1 MKKLKSDDIQLKF
14 DKVCDDVMEGKRR
27 KHALKEHKLTI
38 KKFRELLQDPSNTEK
53 WNTSLKEHAYCLWEK
68 IQDILMRLRHPGRD
82 LSDNSITYARI
93 EEKLLG
99 YAINHSELN
108 ACSDACHANATC
120 KEVAEGRADSCV
132 IAAIVKAVREHKTK
146 SGDIMAFVSAEDD
159 SGELE
164 NIVIFPDVY
173 EQNKDIIYERA
184 TVLISGQ
191 VKDKSRNSFIVDK
204 VFSI

>member
-1 MKKLKSDDIQLKF
+1 MRIQ
-14 DKVCDDVMEGKRR
+14 
-27 KHALKEHKLTI
+27 
-38 KKFRELLQDPSNTEK
+38 N
-53 WNTSLKEHAYCLWEK
+53 
-68 IQDILMRLRHPGRD
+68 PGRN
-82 LSDNSITYARI
+82 LADNSMTYARI

-120 KEVAEGRADSCV
+120 KQLTDGRADNCV
-132 IAAIVKAVREHKTK
+132 IAVIIKTVREHKTK
-146 SGDIMAFVSAEDD
+146 NGDIMAFVSAEDD

-173 EQNKDIIYERA
+173 EQNKDIIYDRA
-184 TVLISGQ
+184 TVLLSGQ
-191 VKDKSRNSFIVDK
+191 IKDKTRNSFIIDK